1 MKKIFIVVAPAQI
14 VAAQAAPVAA
24 IAQHGA
30 NVIRINIPQHQVRP
44 ATFNNPAGQQPRAQV
59 RYLQA
64 RPAVPAGQQ
73 QRVHVRL
80 AQARPAAAP
89 YVARHV
95 TDNRAPQVAARR

>member
-1 MKKIFIVVAPAQI
+1 

-30 NVIRINIPQHQVRP
+30 NVIRINFPQHQVVRP

-89 YVARHV
+89 YVPRHV
-95 TDNRAPQVAARR
+95 TDNHAPQVAARR